1 MENHETI
8 YDEKIH
14 PLMDQ
19 IISICKEHEIPMFAE
34 FQYSEDGFC
43 ESMNAGTNIESH
55 ILFSYLDA
63 LTKCISDKGI
73 NIDSFMF
80 AVMRHARECGHSSI
94 ILQRLGVDIKPKAAA
109 LGEVG
114 E

>member
-19 IISICKEHEIPMFAE
+19 IISICKEHGIPMFAE

-43 ESMNAGTNIESH
+43 KSMNAGTDIESH

-63 LTKCISDKGI
+63 LTKCICDKGI

-80 AVMRHARECGHSSI
+80 AVMRHAREFGHSSI
-94 ILQRLGVDIKPKAAA
+94 VLKQLGVDCKAKDAA
-109 LGEVG
+109 LKEVG